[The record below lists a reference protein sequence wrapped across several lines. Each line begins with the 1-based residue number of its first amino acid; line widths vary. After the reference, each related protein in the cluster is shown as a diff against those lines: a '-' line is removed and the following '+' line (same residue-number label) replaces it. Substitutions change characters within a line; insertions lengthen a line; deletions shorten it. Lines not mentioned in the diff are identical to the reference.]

1 MECSIFNWV
10 PHIVPLI
17 FSSLA
22 IFGFDMLLFA
32 LNMRNV
38 ARWYKLHAFAN
49 FIVCLTSWRDVVSV
63 ITHPIQSFT
72 PGSSY
77 VPSNIVTALHLYHM
91 IMFTDL
97 TLIDWI
103 HHGVMMTILQISYF
117 CPDLLATNYILF
129 MTSGLPGGIDYLLL
143 IAVKAGYLSKLREK
157 EMNSYINVWLRGPGI
172 VIGAYIIYLRW
183 QYAIIPYS
191 GFSMFFVV
199 AGLIWNGQ
207 YFTKRVVYNW
217 AQKNIGN

>member
-1 MECSIFNWV
+1 MECSIFNWT
-10 PHIVPLI
+10 PHIIPFIASGML
-17 FSSLA
+17 

-32 LNMRNV
+32 LNMRTV

-49 FIVCLTSWRDVVSV
+49 FIVCLTSWRDVLAILS
-63 ITHPIQSFT
+63 HPIQYLSVK
-72 PGSSY
+72 SSY
-77 VPSNIVTALHLYHM
+77 IPSNIVSALHLYHM

-103 HHGVMMTILQISYF
+103 HHGVMMTILQISYL
-117 CPDLLATNYILF
+117 CPDLIATNYILF

-143 IAVKAGYLSKLREK
+143 IAVKAGYLSKIREK
-157 EMNSYINVWLRGPGI
+157 EINSHINVWLRGPGI

-183 QYAIIPYS
+183 QYSIIPYS
-191 GFSMFFVV
+191 GFWISLVV

-217 AQKNIGN
+217 AQKNIVN